1 MSLCPV
7 VLAGGGGTRLWPL
20 SRAHY
25 PKQFLSLFG
34 KNSMLQE
41 TMVRLDGVEFDD
53 QQDQVSL
60 LPAILVCNEEHRFL
74 VADQV
79 RETNQAV
86 QSIILESE
94 GRNTAPALTVVAH
107 ALLKNND
114 DAVMVMMPADHIIT
128 DTLRFQKA
136 IKAGYELAEKGY
148 LITFGVKPEHAE
160 TGYGYIHCGEV
171 LSKTDGNSEI
181 HKIQSFKEKPDT
193 QLAEEYVRSGNY
205 LWNSGI
211 FMMKASVWCREI
223 ERLQSDIYAA
233 CVTAYDQGK
242 ADGVFYRLDKQV
254 FSNCP
259 SDSIDYAVMEKLTGE
274 IDILTAV
281 VSLDVGWSDIGAWS
295 AVWALGDQDAQGN
308 VTDGDVIQ
316 IDTHNSLLKSEHR
329 LLATLGCE
337 NLVVVETADVVMVAS
352 KDRAQ
357 EIKAIISLLE
367 SRRREERL
375 THRRVFRPWG
385 SYESVDSGKNFQVKR
400 IIVNPG
406 KKLSLQ
412 LHHQRAEHWVVV
424 NGTAT
429 VTKGEDVFELKE
441 NESTYIPVEVK
452 HRLENASNEP
462 LEIIEVQS
470 GSYLGEDDIVRFEDD
485 FGRQDNSG
493 C

>member
-7 VLAGGGGTRLWPL
+7 ILAGGGGTRLWPL

-34 KNSMLQE
+34 KHSMLQN
-41 TMVRLDGVEFDD
+41 TVSRLDGIDKNIE
-53 QQDQVSL
+53 L
-60 LPAILVCNEEHRFL
+60 LNPILVCNEEHRFL

-79 RETNQAV
+79 KEMNQAV
-86 QSIILESE
+86 QSIILEPE
-94 GRNTAPALTVVAH
+94 GRNTAPALTVVAQ
-107 ALLKNND
+107 ALLENDD
-114 DAVMVMMPADHIIT
+114 DAVMVMMPADHIIMNNPG
-128 DTLRFQKA
+128 FQEA
-136 IKAGYELAEKGY
+136 IKAGYELAEQGY
-148 LITFGVKPEHAE
+148 LITFGIKPTHAE
-160 TGYGYIHCGEV
+160 TGYGYIHCGDV
-171 LSKTDGNSEI
+171 LNSEQSEHLI
-181 HKIQSFKEKPDT
+181 HTIHSFKEKPNA
-193 QLAEEYVRSGNY
+193 QVAEEYVQSGQY

-223 ERLQSDIYAA
+223 QRLQADIYTA
-233 CVTAYDQGK
+233 AYDQGTK
-242 ADGVFYRLDKQV
+242 DGEFYRLNKDE
-254 FSNCP
+254 FLNCP
-259 SDSIDYAVMEKLTGE
+259 SDSIDYAVMEKLTDE
-274 IDILTAV
+274 KDTLTAV
-281 VSLDVGWSDIGAWS
+281 VALDVGWSDIGAWS
-295 AVWALGDQDAQGN
+295 AVWALGEQDERGN
-308 VTDGDVIQ
+308 VTDGDVIN
-316 IDTHNSLLKSEHR
+316 IDTSNSLLKSEHR

-337 NLVVVETADVVMVAS
+337 NLVVVETADVVMVAN

-357 EIKAIISLLE
+357 EVKAIISSLE
-367 SRRREERL
+367 NSQREERL

-385 SYESVDSGKNFQVKR
+385 SYESVDSGENFQVKR

-429 VTKGEDVFELKE
+429 VTKGESVFELKE

-452 HRLENASNEP
+452 HRLENATEQP

-485 FGRQDNSG
+485 FGRQDSSG